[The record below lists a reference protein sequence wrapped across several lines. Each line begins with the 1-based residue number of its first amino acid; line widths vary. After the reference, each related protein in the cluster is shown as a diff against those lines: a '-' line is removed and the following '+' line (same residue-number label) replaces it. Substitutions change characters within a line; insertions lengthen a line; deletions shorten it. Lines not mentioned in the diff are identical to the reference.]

1 MTYNSCS
8 LYNKCD
14 TPPINFGREICG
26 EPNTVQTREWLVTN
40 GIGGYGSGTVA
51 GMLTRSY
58 HGLLIAALKPP
69 LDRVLLV
76 TKLDETVEY
85 YGQIYPLFTNS
96 WQGGIVDPSGYDSI
110 ESFELE
116 ETIPLWRFTFSD
128 ALLEK
133 RIWMEPK
140 ANTTYIYYTV
150 KRASGLVNLS
160 LKALV
165 NYRSYHGGVLP
176 QLKETKLVNQGVRVL
191 MDVEDPQ
198 PFYLFTDRG
207 NVTTFNEIHSN
218 FQLPIENQRGLN
230 DVDNNL
236 HVTTFN
242 ISLKVGESLTFV
254 ATTGNYKPLE
264 NTILDPNDTKILKVF
279 LDGSTA
285 LTNRRSYEQNLL
297 ITWRDNNSKIAQN
310 APNWIKQLVLAA
322 DQFIVDRPLDDLSLG
337 KSVIA
342 GYHWFEDWGR
352 DTMISL
358 PGLALVTGHLDIAKK
373 ILSTF
378 AKYISQG
385 MLPNRFPGTNKLTDE
400 DYNTVDATL
409 WYFEAVRLYHAQ
421 SKDNDFIQTIFYDL
435 KEIID
440 EHKRGTRYNI
450 KLEDDGLISAGSKS
464 SDSRQV
470 QLTWMD
476 AVVKG
481 QVITPRR
488 GKPIEINA
496 LWYNALITLS
506 NFAKIIGESS
516 SEYVEMAARTKKGFE
531 RFWNPEKGYCFDV
544 IDVFNTPGIND
555 GENDDSLRPN
565 QLFAISLPESLL
577 TLEQQQSVVN
587 ACQRS
592 LLTSNGLRSLDPE
605 NTQYKGTY
613 GGEQS
618 NRDIA
623 YHQGTVWGWLIG
635 PFALAHLRAYNDPT
649 AALAFLEPIAYSL
662 RSTGLGSIN
671 EIFDGNSPYRPRG
684 CIAQAWSVAEVLR
697 AWTEINKRLT

>member
-1 MTYNSCS
+1 MN
-8 LYNKCD
+8 
-14 TPPINFGREICG
+14 INFGREICG

-85 YGQIYPLFTNS
+85 YGQTYPLFTNS

-116 ETIPLWRFTFSD
+116 GTIPLWHFTFSD

-191 MDVEDPQ
+191 MDVEDTQ
-198 PFYLFTDRG
+198 PFYLFADRG
-207 NVTTFNEIHSN
+207 NVTTFNEIYSN
-218 FQLPIENQRGLN
+218 FQLPIEKHRGLN
-230 DVDNNL
+230 DIDNNL

-254 ATTGNYKPLE
+254 ATTENYKPLE
-264 NTILDPNDTKILKVF
+264 NAILDPNDTKALKVF

-285 LTNRRSYEQNLL
+285 LKNRRNYEQNLL
-297 ITWRDNNSKIAQN
+297 ITWQKNNSKIAQN

-385 MLPNRFPGTNKLTDE
+385 MLPNRFPSTNKLTDE

-409 WYFEAVRLYHAQ
+409 WYFEAIRLYHAQ
-421 SKDNDFIQTIFYDL
+421 SKDNDFIQTIFYEL
-435 KEIID
+435 KGIID

-476 AVVKG
+476 ALVKG
-481 QVITPRR
+481 EVITPRR

-516 SEYVEMAARTKKGFE
+516 SEYEEMAAKTKKGFE
-531 RFWNPEKGYCFDV
+531 RFWNPDKGYCFDV

-577 TLEQQQSVVN
+577 TLEQQQSVVS

-613 GGEQS
+613 GGDQYH
-618 NRDIA
+618 RDIA
-623 YHQGTVWGWLIG
+623 YHQGTVWGWLIS